1 MDLLKEE
8 VPIEKGKVIV
18 YGGGGNPLVM
28 TEYVVVACCT
38 RVGTYLA
45 KQRRLHAEWATEG
58 RYSVAWDRMNEIT
71 KKFKGEEIRL

>member
-38 RVGTYLA
+38 RIGTYLA
-45 KQRRLHAEWATEG
+45 KKEG
-58 RYSVAWDRMNEIT
+58 YMQTWQLMADTQWPGKE
-71 KKFKGEEIRL
+71 